1 MSKDFWCIRVKVMGS
16 HDKEDGDGMEDGL
29 RLPSFLHHQPEV
41 QHVSTEAAMDNM
53 LNLPLKIYY
62 CVWSVIKP
70 KKTSQQ
76 CIHSNEQMQCVYL

>member
-1 MSKDFWCIRVKVMGS
+1 MGS
-16 HDKEDGDGMEDGL
+16 CDKEDGADVDNSL
-29 RLPSFLHHQPEV
+29 RLQSFLLHHPEV
-41 QHVSTEAAMDNM
+41 QHVHTESDMANM

-76 CIHSNEQMQCVYL
+76 GIHSNEQMQCVYL